1 MANAQRALLAFA
13 VVLGGAMLACG
24 SAPGPSSALNGE
36 TGTSGGAMASNGAS
50 NGKPTRDVHSIYRSR
65 CGNCHV
71 RVEPGTHTRAQL
83 ETAFARHHNRVKM
96 NDAEWSNMVDF
107 LAADAPT
114 TTAKASAPSAEK

>member
-13 VVLGGAMLACG
+13 LVLGGATLACG
-24 SAPGPSSALNGE
+24 SAPGPSSASNGSPNV
-36 TGTSGGAMASNGAS
+36 SGPTLASNASNGQ
-50 NGKPTRDVHSIYRSR
+50 PTRDVHSIYRSR

-83 ETAFARHHNRVKM
+83 ETAFARHHRRVKM

-107 LAADAPT
+107 LASDAQT
-114 TTAKASAPSAEK
+114 SAKATAVSAEK